1 MRYNSSLDNITIRG
15 WQPMPNSR
23 LGIALTDT
31 VVDIKP
37 LVQGLRL
44 LGDCGVLIQTE
55 GQKTRTNTAGQ
66 QVVVVEKGAPR
77 YKLDA
82 NGNLTAANG
91 PIVVD
96 NALFGGSQADF
107 VDGLSGDD
115 FLLGCVDKTFE
126 SCFVFGRIY
135 STDLVGSSALAN

>member
-1 MRYNSSLDNITIRG
+1 L
-15 WQPMPNSR
+15 WC
-23 LGIALTDT
+23 
-31 VVDIKP
+31 VDSNW
-37 LVQGLRL
+37 
-44 LGDCGVLIQTE
+44 

-66 QVVVVEKGAPR
+66 PVVAVEDGASS
-77 YKLDA
+77 YKADA

-96 NALFGGSQADF
+96 NALFGTTQADF

-115 FLLGCVDKTFE
+115 FLLGYEDKTFE

-135 STDLVGSSALAN
+135 SIDLGGSSALAN